1 MHKIQLKKGLGQ
13 ISHLLISMAILLIIL
28 TNCKDGVDK
37 GYLPSPEWAL
47 VFKNSEN
54 GEELYGCKKNL
65 IYALRSG
72 SPLRIGFGGR
82 DCNDTLKTIEHIADA
97 QFVNIAN
104 GKEVFAQIETIN
116 RQRLDLNEEPLS
128 MQFRKDKKLS
138 MIVGTNGKLS
148 TLLIDLNADTVRRT
162 KTSTR
167 GFSWFVFRSTVDSTS
182 NFSRDFPPVEPLWY
196 NTENRRK

>member
-1 MHKIQLKKGLGQ
+1 MT
-13 ISHLLISMAILLIIL
+13 ILLLIL
-28 TNCKDGVDK
+28 TNFKEGVDIR
-37 GYLPSPEWAL
+37 YLPSPEWVL

-72 SPLRIGFGGR
+72 NPLRIGFGGR
-82 DCNDTLKTIEHIADA
+82 DRNDTLKTIEHIADA

-148 TLLIDLNADTVRRT
+148 TLLIDLNADTVRKT

-167 GFSWFVFRSTVDSTS
+167 GFSWFVFSSRVDSTS